1 MPDAAQNISLLVTIP
16 SNQHNPD
23 DSVDETTR
31 RLLREV
37 RESGIDAEMVTS
49 GPGPAGAKG
58 DELTE
63 IGKLALTFAPAA
75 LPQLVDLFKGWMGR
89 GRGRTMK
96 LQTANGA
103 SLELS
108 GDLSVDDV
116 KSLIDS
122 LNSRST
128 PVPQPH

>member
-1 MPDAAQNISLLVTIP
+1 MPDAQQNISLVVTLP
-16 SNQHNPD
+16 SDPGHPD

-37 RESGIDAEMVTS
+37 REAGVDAQMVTS
-49 GPGPAGAKG
+49 GAGPAGAKG
-58 DELTE
+58 DELVE
-63 IGKLALTFAPAA
+63 IGKLAMTLAPAA
-75 LPQLVDLFKGWMGR
+75 LPGVLDLFKGWMGR

-108 GDLSVDDV
+108 GDLSVTDV
-116 KSLIDS
+116 KSLIES
-122 LNSRST
+122 LNSKPA
-128 PVPQPH
+128 PVSEAH